1 MVSQETLLWGL
12 GKPFSQLCAVFFCLF
27 VPVTWKTYSLSILS
41 SSCLPVYLRCIQMPQ
56 QFAYPSA
63 SLPALITNHYHCFRS
78 TQDVIVIVVF
88 IFITTAKTT
97 TVMVVTVTWTI
108 ESLTAIFFFT
118 IILLLVSWRYCTW
131 WLDLSNI
138 IYYIYV
144 NIQTSSDHFL
154 VTMQELALKIE
165 TVCIVTISNEA
176 SPTCLRQA
184 WEFDHATSFMLQSQ
198 ATLWSILGF
207 RFWLEWTIVCL
218 GFLLSFLGV

>member
-56 QFAYPSA
+56 QFAYPPA

-78 TQDVIVIVVF
+78 TQVVIVIVVF

-97 TVMVVTVTWTI
+97 TVMVVTVTWNHWVIDRNLLFHNHTSFGQLTI
-108 ESLTAIFFFT
+108 LYMMIRFEQYN
-118 IILLLVSWRYCTW
+118 IL
-131 WLDLSNI
+131 
-138 IYYIYV
+138 YIYV

-154 VTMQELALKIE
+154 LTMQELAWK
-165 TVCIVTISNEA
+165 
-176 SPTCLRQA
+176 LRLFA
-184 WEFDHATSFMLQSQ
+184 
-198 ATLWSILGF
+198 
-207 RFWLEWTIVCL
+207 
-218 GFLLSFLGV
+218 